1 MSPRAVTLIRIARLI
16 TTVHSLDADCAD
28 LSSRARAR
36 RARRVVLR
44 ADALATDVDLFERAV
59 RKSSN
64 DVLAQNDVRRRLE
77 RFPSDMTRY
86 RKLALARSARAV

>member
-1 MSPRAVTLIRIARLI
+1 M
-16 TTVHSLDADCAD
+16 
-28 LSSRARAR
+28 
-36 RARRVVLR
+36 
-44 ADALATDVDLFERAV
+44 